1 MAFQARRDKMGK
13 VVDRQDLSGLHQNL
27 HEMSDEDSIV
37 GSNRSSAPTVRFLG
51 RKKVVMDAET
61 NSDEEQDTDT
71 SSHTM
76 VGHHKASDSDKFLDG
91 DSDSILKFCQELEEE
106 ESRVRLA
113 GLTLDADDVD
123 SLQNCYKDSP
133 RPNVEGGLEEDSQS
147 VCSCESG
154 SFGRAESIGDFSDI
168 LKPTFIPGKH
178 IFIDR
183 LQIRNSHI
191 DADSASLSS
200 YNSCSL
206 GSDSGRSYI
215 QRNATEE
222 DMRLL
227 EASSGR
233 ELMTSRTYNM
243 ETSSQSTCSWNR
255 AYGPAFQAS
264 EGRSNYLPSL
274 SLVSSHSD
282 CSTFYK
288 SLEESKERN
297 SLKFEKWKQLKAD
310 QMQKKLLAAKRER
323 EQREREMAERA
334 EKSKKKYDEW
344 CLRKEQQKLR
354 EKKRLLQVSE
364 TTRSGSQR
372 PVSLRKE
379 SPEEVKERIKE
390 WERRKM
396 EQQQRERDRLRRE
409 REHREEEEKKR
420 IELAEAAY
428 TKWME
433 TIQSRPMP
441 VPLNQGFATLRGTV
455 SDIFINPNKWE
466 SSTDPTEDDRC
477 L

>member
-13 VVDRQDLSGLHQNL
+13 LVDRQDLSGRRQNL
-27 HEMSDEDSIV
+27 HEMSDEDSIA
-37 GSNRSSAPTVRFLG
+37 GSNRSGAPTVRFLG

-71 SSHTM
+71 LSHTL
-76 VGHHKASDSDKFLDG
+76 VGHQKAGDFDKFLNG
-91 DSDSILKFCQELEEE
+91 DSDSISKFCQELEEE
-106 ESRVRLA
+106 EARERLA
-113 GLTLDADDVD
+113 GLALDADDVE
-123 SLQNCYKDSP
+123 SLLNCYKDSP
-133 RPNVEGGLEEDSQS
+133 RPNGEGGLEEDSQS

-154 SFGRAESIGDFSDI
+154 TLGRAESIGDFCDI
-168 LKPTFIPGKH
+168 LNPTFIPEKH
-178 IFIDR
+178 ISVDR
-183 LQIRNSHI
+183 SHKHKPHR

-215 QRNATEE
+215 RRNATEE

-243 ETSSQSTCSWNR
+243 DASSQSTCSWNR

-264 EGRSNYLPSL
+264 EGRSNYLPTL
-274 SLVSSHSD
+274 SLISRDSE

-288 SLEESKERN
+288 SLEETKERD
-297 SLKFEKWKQLKAD
+297 SLNFEKWKQHKAD

-323 EQREREMAERA
+323 EQRQREMAERA
-334 EKSKKKYDEW
+334 EKSKKKFDEW

-354 EKKRLLQVSE
+354 EKKSLFHVNQ
-364 TTRSGSQR
+364 TTRGGSQR
-372 PVSLRKE
+372 PATLRKE
-379 SPEEVKERIKE
+379 TPEEAKERIKE

-396 EQQQRERDRLRRE
+396 EQLQRERDRLRRE
-409 REHREEEEKKR
+409 REQRVEEEKKR

-433 TIQSRPMP
+433 TIESRPMP

-466 SSTDPTEDDRC
+466 SSTDPLEDDRC